1 VSTEPLSQVNFRFV
15 LVGCRC
21 VMSRY
26 RLYRLARV
34 AAVAFSVTLIF
45 GIAAFAQERRQGE
58 PGQFD

>member
-1 VSTEPLSQVNFRFV
+1 
-15 LVGCRC
+15 
-21 VMSRY
+21 MSRY